1 MTLEST
7 YLKVYTKCYEVN
19 LDISSERNGPLVL
32 RKLSGK
38 QFKLV
43 KCWDAIVSKIHS
55 MKRVLKLVLK
65 VVLSSVSFQGNK
77 SKIQKGCRLYLMIG
91 LLKTHLDMISNSMC
105 FSFTKLREAIFS
117 ILFNKLNTTQMNL
130 PLYFAAKSVV
140 CDVRKSC
147 AYQLSTNIYH
157 IP

>member
-1 MTLEST
+1 MIPTSQRHILP
-7 YLKVYTKCYEVN
+7 
-19 LDISSERNGPLVL
+19 GPN
-32 RKLSGK
+32 
-38 QFKLV
+38 QII
-43 KCWDAIVSKIHS
+43 WSKS
-55 MKRVLKLVLK
+55 CMKWEEDLQQNQCQQHLQMNPLFV
-65 VVLSSVSFQGNK
+65 

>member
-1 MTLEST
+1 MSYDPNKPKAHPTRPKPNNLVQIMHEMGRRFT
-7 YLKVYTKCYEVN
+7 TK
-19 LDISSERNGPLVL
+19 
-32 RKLSGK
+32 
-38 QFKLV
+38 
-43 KCWDAIVSKIHS
+43 
-55 MKRVLKLVLK
+55 
-65 VVLSSVSFQGNK
+65 SVSTTPADESSFFS

-117 ILFNKLNTTQMNL
+117 IVFNKLNTTQMNL

-147 AYQLSTNIYH
+147 FSIVILKNFFQENI
-157 IP
+157 